1 MSKGFISY
9 ENKNNVLYATYCIA
23 KRTGKVKTND
33 TKYLGR
39 VIDKERGIYKNR
51 ERGVFTFSLDSGFG
65 ISDDF
70 TPVLEREKLILD
82 FGDSF
87 LIREML
93 AKSGILDI
101 VKEILPNRSDS
112 VLSLLFYR
120 ILGTNCA
127 NIHAD
132 TWWEGTYTRILYP
145 KAKLQSQR
153 ISELYKEIGEEQV
166 QRKFFNGYLKLV
178 SKTSKNGVLID
189 STGLP
194 NDVGF
199 PLTALNVHN
208 GVASNE
214 MRLVLVV
221 DRVSGMPLYFRY
233 VAGNIVD
240 VTTLK
245 ITLAELARYGI
256 TVDHAIVDAGYYSE
270 NNIRALQDAQIP
282 FVVRLVVNRTVFT
295 DLVNNY
301 SSDLENAKN
310 MVKYRNRIVYVK
322 KISIDLFGCKV
333 FAFLGLDIDNKHEQ
347 VKKYALD
354 VLEDGK
360 TSSEEMDAKIS
371 KFGLFALISSTEVDT
386 KDILPLY
393 YTRQAIEQVFDVSKN
408 YADILP
414 LRIHSEN
421 ALRGHLLMSF
431 IATALFLYTN
441 QQLKGSKFTSES
453 AFLQMRNLKCK
464 IFETDMTICEPVK
477 KMNDI
482 AKHLKL
488 QIPSILKLW

>member
-9 ENKNNVLYATYCIA
+9 ENKNSVLYATHCVA
-23 KRTGKVKTND
+23 KRDGKVKTND
-33 TKYLGR
+33 TTYLGR

-51 ERGVFTFSLDSGFG
+51 ERGVFTYSLDNGFG
-65 ISDDF
+65 IADGYA
-70 TPVLEREKLILD
+70 PVLEREKLILD

-87 LIREML
+87 LVREML

-101 VKEILPNRSDS
+101 MKELLPERGDS

-120 ILGTNCA
+120 ILGANCA
-127 NIHAD
+127 SIHAH
-132 TWWEGTYTRILYP
+132 TWWEGSYTRILYP

-153 ISELYKEIGEEQV
+153 VSELYKEIGEEQV
-166 QRKFFNGYLKLV
+166 QRKFFSGYLQLV
-178 SKTSKNGVLID
+178 SKTSKHGILVD

-194 NDVGF
+194 NDIDF

-214 MRLVLVV
+214 TRLVLVV
-221 DRVSGMPLYFRY
+221 DRVSTMPLYFRY

-245 ITLAELARYGI
+245 TTLAELARYGI

-270 NNIRALQDAQIP
+270 NNIRALQDAEIP
-282 FVVRLVVNRTVFT
+282 FVVRLVNNRTVFT
-295 DLVNNY
+295 DLVDKH
-301 SSDLENAKN
+301 SADLENARY
-310 MVKYRNRIVYVK
+310 MVKYRDRIVYVK
-322 KISIDLFGCKV
+322 KISIDLFGHKV
-333 FAFLGLDIDNKHEQ
+333 FAFLGLDLDSKHDQ
-347 VKKYALD
+347 VKKYALG

-360 TSSEEMDAKIS
+360 TSSEEIDAEIAKL
-371 KFGLFALISSTEVDT
+371 GLFALISSTDVDT

-408 YADILP
+408 YAEILP
-414 LRIHSEN
+414 LRIHSED
-421 ALRGHLLMSF
+421 ALRGHLLLSF

-441 QQLKGSKFTSES
+441 QQLIGSKFTSES

-464 IFETDMTICEPVK
+464 IFETDMTVNEPVK

-482 AKHLKL
+482 AKYLKL
-488 QIPSILKLW
+488 QIPSLLKLW

>member
-9 ENKNNVLYATYCIA
+9 ENKNNVLYATHCIA
-23 KRTGKVKTND
+23 KRDGSIKAND
-33 TKYLGR
+33 TTYLGR
-39 VIDKERGIYKNR
+39 VIDKERGVYKSR
-51 ERGVFTFSLDSGFG
+51 ERGVFTFGLDSGFG
-65 ISDDF
+65 VADDN

-87 LIREML
+87 IVREML
-93 AKSGILDI
+93 VKSGILDV
-101 VKEILPNRSDS
+101 VKDILPTRSDS

-120 ILGTNCA
+120 ILGANCA
-127 NIHAD
+127 SVHAD
-132 TWWEGTYTRILYP
+132 TWWEGSYTRILYP

-178 SKTSKNGVLID
+178 SKTSKHGILVD

-194 NDVGF
+194 NDIDF

-214 MRLVLVV
+214 TRLVLVV

-233 VAGNIVD
+233 VAGNVVD

-245 ITLAELARYGI
+245 TTLAELARYGI

-282 FVVRLVVNRTVFT
+282 FVVRLVNNRTVFT
-295 DLVNNY
+295 DLVANH
-301 SSDLENAKN
+301 SGDLENVRN
-310 MVKYRNRIVYVK
+310 MVKYRDRIVYVK
-322 KISIDLFGCKV
+322 KIAIDLFGHKV
-333 FAFLGLDIDNKHEQ
+333 FAFLGLDLDSKHDQ
-347 VKKYALD
+347 IKKYALG

-360 TSSEEMDAKIS
+360 TSNEEMEAEIAKL
-371 KFGLFALISSTEVDT
+371 GLFALISSTDVDN

-408 YADILP
+408 YAEILP
-414 LRIHSEN
+414 LRIHGEDT
-421 ALRGHLLMSF
+421 LRGHLLMSF
-431 IATALFLYTN
+431 VATALFLYTN

-464 IFETDMTICEPVK
+464 VFEKDMTINEPVK

-482 AKHLKL
+482 VKHLKL
-488 QIPSILKLW
+488 QIPALLKLW